1 MLIHIGIE
9 PFFPITLG
17 KTMIIP
23 INKQYRITTDIY
35 QWIIQKKRTR
45 CGEEDWKAE
54 TYYPTFELALQSLG
68 ELMVRQSKAETL
80 ADALVDVR
88 NIATTLSLAL
98 TPQLESISPYK
109 KIGSSE

>member
-1 MLIHIGIE
+1 
-9 PFFPITLG
+9 
-17 KTMIIP
+17 MIIP

-45 CGEEDWKAE
+45 CGEEDWQAE
-54 TYYPTFELALQSLG
+54 TYYPSFESALHSLG

-88 NIATTLSLAL
+88 NITTTLSQAL
-98 TPQLESISPYK
+98 IPQLQDISPLK
-109 KIGSSE
+109 KTGSSE

>member
-1 MLIHIGIE
+1 
-9 PFFPITLG
+9 
-17 KTMIIP
+17 MIIP
-23 INKQYRITTDIY
+23 INEQYRFTTDIY

-54 TYYPTFELALQSLG
+54 TYYPSFESALQSLG

-88 NIATTLSLAL
+88 NITITLSQAL
-98 TPQLESISPYK
+98 TPQLQGISPLK
-109 KIGSSE
+109 KTGNSE